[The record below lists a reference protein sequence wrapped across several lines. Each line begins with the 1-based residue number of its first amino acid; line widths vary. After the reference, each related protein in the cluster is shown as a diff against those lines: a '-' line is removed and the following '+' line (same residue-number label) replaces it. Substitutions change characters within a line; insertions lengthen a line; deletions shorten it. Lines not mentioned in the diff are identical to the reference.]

1 MYTNSVI
8 TAEDGKKYYCDAE
21 GVATEEEVT
30 NGWKETDGKRY
41 YVKDGKRLENC
52 VEQIDGIYYGFD
64 RNGFLYINQNF
75 YLDDYETR
83 TTNYYRAKEDGSLY
97 VNEWYTISSSTYYYG
112 EGGKAYTG
120 VHTIDGN
127 NIVLSIGW
135 SLQEYYMDY

>member
-1 MYTNSVI
+1 MQKELQQKRKSQT
-8 TAEDGKKYYCDAE
+8 D
-21 GVATEEEVT
+21 
-30 NGWKETDGKRY
+30 WKETDGKRY

-64 RNGFLYINQNF
+64 RNGFLYVNQNF

-120 VHTIDGN
+120 VHTIDGKQYCFY
-127 NIVLSIGW
+127 LSGGLCKNTTWTIDGKV
-135 SLQEYYMDY
+135 YYCDKEGVQQN